1 MNGLKQ
7 SVYNIHMKELH
18 QPVLLSEVLAVLA
31 PRPGESYLDLT
42 AGYAGHASKILDVT
56 QNYKGTTLVD
66 RDANAVNFL
75 RAKYESETPRIIQQ
89 DFYNA
94 VLQEIECGNIYD
106 MILMDFGVSSPQ
118 LDIAERGFSINHDGP
133 LDMRMDQGQKLTA
146 SEIVNKWSERHLE
159 EILQEYGEEKLG
171 FARLIARAIVHG
183 RPWQST
189 GELASALK
197 KYGRGGKIH
206 PATRTFQAIRI
217 AVNDELGEIERTLPL
232 IPKVLK
238 PGGRVA
244 AITFHSLEDRLVKT
258 YFKEVASHGEESE
271 LQIVTKK
278 PIIAEE
284 SELFINPRA
293 RSAKLRAAKKLK

>member
-1 MNGLKQ
+1 
-7 SVYNIHMKELH
+7 MKELH

-56 QNYKGTTLVD
+56 QNYKGATLVD
-66 RDANAVNFL
+66 RDVNAIDFL
-75 RAKYESETPRIIQQ
+75 KAKYESEAIRIVQQ

-94 VLQEIECGNIYD
+94 VLQEIECGNTYD

-133 LDMRMDQGQKLTA
+133 LDMRMDQSQKLTA
-146 SEIVNKWSERHLE
+146 SEIVNKWNERYLE
-159 EILQEYGEEKLG
+159 EILRDYGEEKPG
-171 FARLIARAIVHG
+171 FARMIARAIVHG
-183 RPWQST
+183 RPWHST

-232 IPKVLK
+232 ISKVLK

-258 YFKEVASHGEESE
+258 YFKEATSHGEESE
-271 LQIVTKK
+271 LQIITKR
-278 PIIAEE
+278 PIVAEE

-293 RSAKLRAAKKLK
+293 RSAKLRAAKKLE

>member
-1 MNGLKQ
+1 
-7 SVYNIHMKELH
+7 MKELH

-133 LDMRMDQGQKLTA
+133 QIG
-146 SEIVNKWSERHLE
+146 
-159 EILQEYGEEKLG
+159 
-171 FARLIARAIVHG
+171 RAHV
-183 RPWQST
+183 
-189 GELASALK
+189 
-197 KYGRGGKIH
+197 
-206 PATRTFQAIRI
+206 
-217 AVNDELGEIERTLPL
+217 
-232 IPKVLK
+232 
-238 PGGRVA
+238 
-244 AITFHSLEDRLVKT
+244 
-258 YFKEVASHGEESE
+258 
-271 LQIVTKK
+271 
-278 PIIAEE
+278 
-284 SELFINPRA
+284 
-293 RSAKLRAAKKLK
+293 